1 MIEVQGLTKRYGS
14 EKAVDGIT
22 FEVKSGEVLGFL
34 GPNGAGKTT
43 TMKVITCYLP
53 PSEGTVR
60 IDGLDV
66 RTDQLE
72 VRRKIGYLPEHTP
85 LYMDMRVYDYLEF
98 MAAMRGVATNR
109 RPGRIADMADVCGLG
124 TVLQKPIEALS
135 KGYRQRVGL
144 AQAMIHDPEILILD
158 EPTTG
163 LDPNQIVE
171 IRELIKSIGRE
182 KTVILSTHILPEVQA
197 SCDRVLIIHRGQ
209 LVADGTPQDLQ
220 DSFSG
225 GQRIQFGVSDSTGVQ
240 EALMAR
246 GDIRVLSQSSESFGN
261 TVFTL
266 GSDRKDDLCPELFR
280 LAVDQGWTMT
290 ELHRDQA
297 NLEDVFRQL
306 TAA

>member
-14 EKAVDGIT
+14 ERAVDAIS

-60 IDGLDV
+60 VNGVDV
-66 RTDQLE
+66 REDPLA
-72 VRRKIGYLPEHTP
+72 VRKQIGYLPEHTP
-85 LYMDMRVYDYLEF
+85 LYLDMRVYDYLSF
-98 MAAMRGVATNR
+98 VAAMRGIPSDR
-109 RPGRIADMADVCGLG
+109 RAGRIADMADVCGLG
-124 TVLQKPIEALS
+124 EVLQKPIEALS

-171 IRELIKSIGRE
+171 IRELIKAVGRE

-197 SCDRVLIIHRGQ
+197 SCDRVLIIHRGR
-209 LVADGTPQDLQ
+209 LVADGTPQDLK

-225 GQRIQFGVSDSTGVQ
+225 GQRVQFGVMTGNGVLDALNARPDLQVLDQRTEPSGENLYTVSSDRTD
-240 EALMAR
+240 
-246 GDIRVLSQSSESFGN
+246 DIRP
-261 TVFTL
+261 
-266 GSDRKDDLCPELFR
+266 DLFK
-280 LAVDQGWTMT
+280 LAVEQGWTLT

>member
-14 EKAVDGIT
+14 ERAVDAIS

-60 IDGLDV
+60 VNGVDV
-66 RTDQLE
+66 REDPLA
-72 VRRKIGYLPEHTP
+72 VRKQIGYLPEHTP
-85 LYMDMRVYDYLEF
+85 LYLDMRVYDYLSF
-98 MAAMRGVATNR
+98 VAAMRGIPSDR
-109 RPGRIADMADVCGLG
+109 RAGRIADMSDVCGLG
-124 TVLQKPIEALS
+124 EVLQKPIEALS

-171 IRELIKSIGRE
+171 IRELIKAVGRE

-197 SCDRVLIIHRGQ
+197 SCDRVLIIHRGR
-209 LVADGTPQDLQ
+209 LVADGTPQDLK

-225 GQRIQFGVSDSTGVQ
+225 GQRVQFGVMTGNGVLDALNARPDLQVLDQRTEPSGENLYTVSSDRTD
-240 EALMAR
+240 
-246 GDIRVLSQSSESFGN
+246 DIRP
-261 TVFTL
+261 
-266 GSDRKDDLCPELFR
+266 DLFK
-280 LAVDQGWTMT
+280 LAVEQGWTLT